1 MRIFRVPVERRFSDL
16 DFLQHIN
23 NVVYND
29 YLQEARIRL
38 MAELRSDFADPYFP
52 QVLVRQEINY
62 RKTLVLR
69 PEPLVV
75 EIWVTEVGRTSYA
88 LGYRILD
95 DDGTLAADATSVM
108 VCFDPAIQGAVPIP
122 ADYRAVLV
130 EAKEGNG

>member
-1 MRIFRVPVERRFSDL
+1 MRIFRVPIERRFSDL

-108 VCFDPAIQGAVPIP
+108 VCFDPAIQGSVPIP

-130 EAKEGNG
+130 EAKEGN

>member
-1 MRIFRVPVERRFSDL
+1 MRIFRVPIERRFSDL

-23 NVVYND
+23 NVVYHD

-38 MAELRSDFADPYFP
+38 MGELLSEFAEAYVP

-69 PEPLVV
+69 PEPLIV
-75 EIWVTEVGRTSYA
+75 EVWVTSVGRTSYA

-95 DDGTLAADATSVM
+95 DDGSLAADATSVM
-108 VCFDPAIQGAVPIP
+108 VCFDPVTQGSVPIP
-122 ADYRAVLV
+122 DEYRAVLV
-130 EAKEGNG
+130 EATEGIG

>member
-1 MRIFRVPVERRFSDL
+1 VRIFRVPVERRFSDL

-38 MAELRSDFADPYFP
+38 MGELLSDFAEAYIP

-69 PEPLVV
+69 PEPLIV
-75 EIWVTEVGRTSYA
+75 EVWVTSVGRTSYA

-95 DDGTLAADATSVM
+95 DDGSLAADATSVM
-108 VCFDPAIQGAVPIP
+108 VCFDPAIQGSVPIP

-130 EAKEGNG
+130 EAKEGN

>member
-1 MRIFRVPVERRFSDL
+1 MRIFRVPIERRFSDL

-122 ADYRAVLV
+122 DEYRAVLI
-130 EAKEGNG
+130 EAKEGN

>member
-1 MRIFRVPVERRFSDL
+1 MKIFRVPIERRFSDL

-38 MAELRSDFADPYFP
+38 MGELLSDFAEAYIP

-69 PEPLVV
+69 PEPLIV
-75 EIWVTEVGRTSYA
+75 EVWVTSVGRTSYA
-88 LGYRILD
+88 VGYRILD
-95 DDGTLAADATSVM
+95 DDGSLAADATSVM
-108 VCFDPAIQGAVPIP
+108 VCFDPATHGSVPIP
-122 ADYRAVLV
+122 DEYRAVLV
-130 EAKEGNG
+130 EAMEGNG

>member
-16 DFLQHIN
+16 DFLQHVN

-38 MAELRSDFADPYFP
+38 MVELRSDFADPYFP

-69 PEPLVV
+69 PEPLIV
-75 EIWVTEVGRTSYA
+75 EVWVTSVGRTSYS

-108 VCFDPAIQGAVPIP
+108 VCFDPATQGSVPIP

>member
-1 MRIFRVPVERRFSDL
+1 VRIFRVPVERRFSDL

-69 PEPLVV
+69 PEPLIV
-75 EIWVTEVGRTSYA
+75 EVWVTSVGRTSYA
-88 LGYRILD
+88 LGFRILD
-95 DDGTLAADATSVM
+95 DDGSLAADATSVM
-108 VCFDPAIQGAVPIP
+108 VCFDPAIQGSVPIP

-130 EAKEGNG
+130 EAKEGN

>member
-1 MRIFRVPVERRFSDL
+1 MPVERRFSDL

-130 EAKEGNG
+130 EAKEGN

>member
-1 MRIFRVPVERRFSDL
+1 MRIFRVPIERRFSDL

-23 NVVYND
+23 NVVYHD

-38 MAELRSDFADPYFP
+38 MGELLIDFAEQYIP

-75 EIWVTEVGRTSYA
+75 EVWITEVGRTSYS

-95 DDGTLAADATSVM
+95 DDGSLAADATSVM
-108 VCFDPAIQGAVPIP
+108 VCFDPATQGSVPIP
-122 ADYRAVLV
+122 NDYRAVLV
-130 EAKEGNG
+130 EAKEGN

>member
-1 MRIFRVPVERRFSDL
+1 MRIFRVPIERRFSDL

-23 NVVYND
+23 NVVYHD

-38 MAELRSDFADPYFP
+38 MGELLIDFAEQYIP

-75 EIWVTEVGRTSYA
+75 EVWITEVGRTSYSI
-88 LGYRILD
+88 GYRILD
-95 DDGTLAADATSVM
+95 DDRSLAADATSVM
-108 VCFDPAIQGAVPIP
+108 VCFDPATQGSVAIP
-122 ADYRAVLV
+122 NDYRAVLV
-130 EAKEGNG
+130 EAKEGN

>member
-1 MRIFRVPVERRFSDL
+1 MRIFRVPIERRFSDL

-108 VCFDPAIQGAVPIP
+108 VCFDPANQGAVPIP

>member
-1 MRIFRVPVERRFSDL
+1 MRIFRVPIERRFSDL

-23 NVVYND
+23 NVVYHD

-38 MAELRSDFADPYFP
+38 MGELLSEFAEAYIP

-69 PEPLVV
+69 PEPLIV
-75 EIWVTEVGRTSYA
+75 EVWVTSVGRTSYA
-88 LGYRILD
+88 LGFRILD
-95 DDGTLAADATSVM
+95 DDGSLAADATSVM
-108 VCFDPAIQGAVPIP
+108 VCFDPAIQRSVPIP

-130 EAKEGNG
+130 EATEGIG

>member
-1 MRIFRVPVERRFSDL
+1 VRIFRVPVERRFSDL

-69 PEPLVV
+69 PEPLIV
-75 EIWVTEVGRTSYA
+75 EVWVTSVGRTSYA
-88 LGYRILD
+88 LGFRILD
-95 DDGTLAADATSVM
+95 DDGSLAADAISVM
-108 VCFDPAIQGAVPIP
+108 VCFDPAIQGSVPIP

-130 EAKEGNG
+130 EAKEGN

>member
-1 MRIFRVPVERRFSDL
+1 MPVERRFSDL

>member
-1 MRIFRVPVERRFSDL
+1 MPIERRFSDL

-23 NVVYND
+23 NVVYHD

-38 MAELRSDFADPYFP
+38 MGELLIDFAEQYIP

-75 EIWVTEVGRTSYA
+75 EVWITEVGRTSYS

-95 DDGTLAADATSVM
+95 DDGSLAADATSVM
-108 VCFDPAIQGAVPIP
+108 VCFDPATQGSVPIP
-122 ADYRAVLV
+122 NDYRAVLV
-130 EAKEGNG
+130 EAKEGN

>member
-69 PEPLVV
+69 PEPLIV
-75 EIWVTEVGRTSYA
+75 EVWVTSVGRTSYA

-95 DDGTLAADATSVM
+95 DDGSLAADAISVM
-108 VCFDPAIQGAVPIP
+108 VCFDPAIQGSVPIP

-130 EAKEGNG
+130 EAKEGN

>member
-69 PEPLVV
+69 PEPLIV
-75 EIWVTEVGRTSYA
+75 EVWVTSVGRTSYA
-88 LGYRILD
+88 LGFRILD
-95 DDGTLAADATSVM
+95 DDGSLAADAISVM
-108 VCFDPAIQGAVPIP
+108 VCFDPAIQGSVPIP

-130 EAKEGNG
+130 EAKEGN

>member
-69 PEPLVV
+69 PEPLIV
-75 EIWVTEVGRTSYA
+75 EVWVTSVGRTSYA

-95 DDGTLAADATSVM
+95 DDGSLAADATSVM
-108 VCFDPAIQGAVPIP
+108 VCFDPAIQGSVPIP

-130 EAKEGNG
+130 EAKEGN

>member
-1 MRIFRVPVERRFSDL
+1 MPVERRFSDL

-122 ADYRAVLV
+122 ADYRAVLI
-130 EAKEGNG
+130 EAKEGN

>member
-1 MRIFRVPVERRFSDL
+1 LKIFRVPIERRFSDL

-38 MAELRSDFADPYFP
+38 MGELLSDFAEAYIP

-69 PEPLVV
+69 PEPLIV
-75 EIWVTEVGRTSYA
+75 EVWVTSVGRTSYA

-95 DDGTLAADATSVM
+95 DDGSLAADATSVM
-108 VCFDPAIQGAVPIP
+108 VCFDPAIQGSVPIP

-130 EAKEGNG
+130 EAKEGN

>member
-38 MAELRSDFADPYFP
+38 MVELRSDFADPYFP

-69 PEPLVV
+69 PEPLIV
-75 EIWVTEVGRTSYA
+75 EVWVTSVGRTSYS
-88 LGYRILD
+88 LGFRILD

-108 VCFDPAIQGAVPIP
+108 VCFDPAIQGSVPIP

-130 EAKEGNG
+130 EAKEGN

>member
-1 MRIFRVPVERRFSDL
+1 MPIERRFSDL

-23 NVVYND
+23 NVVYHD

-38 MAELRSDFADPYFP
+38 MGELLIDFAEQYIP

-95 DDGTLAADATSVM
+95 DDGSLAADATSVM
-108 VCFDPAIQGAVPIP
+108 VCFDPATQGSVPIP
-122 ADYRAVLV
+122 NDYRAVLV
-130 EAKEGNG
+130 EAKEGN

>member
-1 MRIFRVPVERRFSDL
+1 VRIFRVPVERRFSDL

-69 PEPLVV
+69 PEPLIV
-75 EIWVTEVGRTSYA
+75 EVWVTSVGRTSYA

-95 DDGTLAADATSVM
+95 DDGSLAADAISVM
-108 VCFDPAIQGAVPIP
+108 VCFDPAIQGSVPIP

-130 EAKEGNG
+130 EAKEGN

>member
-1 MRIFRVPVERRFSDL
+1 MPIERRFSDL

-69 PEPLVV
+69 PEPLIV
-75 EIWVTEVGRTSYA
+75 EVWVTSVGRTSYA

-95 DDGTLAADATSVM
+95 DDGSLAADAISVM
-108 VCFDPAIQGAVPIP
+108 VCFDPAIQGSVPIP

-130 EAKEGNG
+130 EAKEGN

>member
-1 MRIFRVPVERRFSDL
+1 MPIERRFSDL

-38 MAELRSDFADPYFP
+38 MGELLSDFAEAYIP

-69 PEPLVV
+69 PEPLIV
-75 EIWVTEVGRTSYA
+75 EVWVTSVGRTSYA

-95 DDGTLAADATSVM
+95 DDGSLAADATSVM
-108 VCFDPAIQGAVPIP
+108 VCFDPAIQGSVPIP